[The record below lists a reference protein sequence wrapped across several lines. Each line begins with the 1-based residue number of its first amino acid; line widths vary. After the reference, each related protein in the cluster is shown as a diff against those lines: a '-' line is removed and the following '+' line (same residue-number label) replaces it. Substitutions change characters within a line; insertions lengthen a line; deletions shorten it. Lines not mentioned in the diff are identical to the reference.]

1 MIWENQ
7 VVHYKAIKNSTDA
20 NDSSIFVDFMLEV
33 ILETVKAHAQGD
45 ERDTKKVT
53 VKVTLKVT
61 ANQQKILD
69 AIKKNPYITQVEL
82 SAVVVS
88 ARKNVIISSFILY
101 PQFPRQVTGTISIPS
116 SLLYA

>member
-33 ILETVKAHAQGD
+33 ILEAVKAHAQGD

-53 VKVTLKVT
+53 

-69 AIKKNPYITQVEL
+69 AIKILEL
-82 SAVVVS
+82 A
-88 ARKNVIISSFILY
+88 
-101 PQFPRQVTGTISIPS
+101 
-116 SLLYA
+116 